1 MATSQS
7 TESSARFGRASHDP
21 ASSLRYQ
28 ALSADSYR
36 LDSPP
41 FTGAAVTGA
50 GPVVEGP
57 GAPDE
62 RVANAGSTARSD
74 DMDCACN
81 DPDSRADRDVPQ
93 WVLDSGAQPHSDAP
107 QRTESATPAE
117 LDEELDEPSS
127 AGETQPHSHPHP
139 HPHRSP
145 CQVPRQGQS
154 MDTYE
159 FPRHRFPERMRDETK
174 TPLVIVA
181 CGSFSPPT
189 YLHL

>member
-1 MATSQS
+1 
-7 TESSARFGRASHDP
+7 
-21 ASSLRYQ
+21 
-28 ALSADSYR
+28 
-36 LDSPP
+36 
-41 FTGAAVTGA
+41 
-50 GPVVEGP
+50 
-57 GAPDE
+57 
-62 RVANAGSTARSD
+62 
-74 DMDCACN
+74 MDCACN

-93 WVLDSGAQPHSDAP
+93 WVLDSGAPSHSDAP